1 MKRRISAMFLGAAM
15 AAMPLVAGATESES
29 TFEAA
34 SRATSPSGDWGTIML
49 VTALSLVGLFM
60 VTVLG
65 YLYRRERGLNWAFQ
79 RPDPPA
85 DHH

>member
-15 AAMPLVAGATESES
+15 AAMPLVAGATESE
-29 TFEAA
+29 TAFAVA
-34 SRATSPSGDWGTIML
+34 DRATAPSGDWGMIMV
-49 VTALSLVGLFM
+49 VTALSVVGLFL

-65 YLYRRERGLNWAFQ
+65 YLYRRERGLDWAFQ
-79 RPDPPA
+79 KPDPPA

>member
-15 AAMPLVAGATESES
+15 AAMPLVAGATESET

-34 SRATSPSGDWGTIML
+34 NRATSPSGDWGAVVL
-49 VTALSLVGLFM
+49 VTVLSLVGLLLI
-60 VTVLG
+60 TTIG
-65 YLYRRERGLNWAFQ
+65 YLYRRERGLDWAFQ
-79 RPDPPA
+79 KPDPPA